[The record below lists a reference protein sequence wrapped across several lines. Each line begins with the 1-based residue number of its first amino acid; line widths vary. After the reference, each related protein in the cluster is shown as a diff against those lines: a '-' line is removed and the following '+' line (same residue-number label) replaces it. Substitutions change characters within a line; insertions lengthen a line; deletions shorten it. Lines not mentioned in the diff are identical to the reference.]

1 MIGLTMETMHILQ
14 SCACTVN
21 GNCHSSAAAE
31 SSLNDAPLNA
41 PSKIDIFAQDKGVSD
56 EEVEEPIDPNT
67 PFPQRIQASFAKY
80 AQTPFTGY
88 CPGSTSTF
96 QLQGTSGV
104 KWVSEFTRGGHQH
117 RAKAMQCLLARAVA
131 RHPEWPNFMLRVAE
145 SDVKQPYT
153 LVPATRASNS
163 RGSVFA
169 FPDHTWES
177 WPEVGDFSS
186 HQSSKMIIQTATELG
201 LPGTPEWATKRDPR
215 AMWRGSVLSLTRKAA
230 LQSAKN
236 RTDLFDFDEVNF
248 VKDQLDPEKRVSR
261 KDQCRYRF
269 LVHFNGLKD
278 ENSSPTL
285 KWRML
290 CGSLVFLQ
298 TDPTFYEWWNV
309 GMQPY
314 VHFVPFATAD
324 DLVERVEEYTKKPDE
339 AATIAAAGYELAKR
353 AFREMD
359 DYVDEFLV
367 QYRNATTG
375 LNQRICTSKGG
386 DRATVTEHK
395 TLEQIQQESK
405 ADPAGG
411 YCL

>member
-1 MIGLTMETMHILQ
+1 
-14 SCACTVN
+14 
-21 GNCHSSAAAE
+21 
-31 SSLNDAPLNA
+31 
-41 PSKIDIFAQDKGVSD
+41 
-56 EEVEEPIDPNT
+56 
-67 PFPQRIQASFAKY
+67 
-80 AQTPFTGY
+80 
-88 CPGSTSTF
+88 
-96 QLQGTSGV
+96 
-104 KWVSEFTRGGHQH
+104 
-117 RAKAMQCLLARAVA
+117 
-131 RHPEWPNFMLRVAE
+131 
-145 SDVKQPYT
+145 
-153 LVPATRASNS
+153 
-163 RGSVFA
+163 
-169 FPDHTWES
+169 
-177 WPEVGDFSS
+177 
-186 HQSSKMIIQTATELG
+186 MIIQTATELG

-236 RTDLFDFDEVNF
+236 RTALFDFDEVNF

-324 DLVERVEEYTKKPDE
+324 ELVERVEEYAKKPDE

-386 DRATVTEHK
+386 DRATVTEYK